1 MSRPARGRL
10 VDRLPGPPA
19 QTARLEFRDTAPP
32 APGQGRPRHAEDAA
46 QLAVGP
52 AEAGLDPI
60 HEADS
65 PHRSRGI
72 GEGARTLVDRPDL
85 GAGDVGLHGRPIDTG
100 APEACQGLAAACL
113 DSGLLGL
120 RHLARPSQTTP
131 PIWRKHYD
139 DLAWPRRP
147 RRPRRPHSYQ
157 GHAADCATRGDQRD
171 LRRRSYP
178 IGLVAHYHD
187 FLTGVLRKNVALG
200 GQKQVFSITET
211 PTGQLVHIGTEEYS
225 GVGTERDYRP
235 EPTDP
240 GVWLTRESGRR
251 VLERGHEDAP
261 PADEGPSEA
270 TAHFTSNCAA

>member
-32 APGQGRPRHAEDAA
+32 APGQSRPRHAEDAA

-100 APEACQGLAAACL
+100 APEGKT
-113 DSGLLGL
+113 DSIFGETTAWRTGSVC
-120 RHLARPSQTTP
+120 HPS
-131 PIWRKHYD
+131 
-139 DLAWPRRP
+139 
-147 RRPRRPHSYQ
+147 
-157 GHAADCATRGDQRD
+157 
-171 LRRRSYP
+171 
-178 IGLVAHYHD
+178 
-187 FLTGVLRKNVALG
+187 
-200 GQKQVFSITET
+200 
-211 PTGQLVHIGTEEYS
+211 PTA
-225 GVGTERDYRP
+225 
-235 EPTDP
+235 P
-240 GVWLTRESGRR
+240 GWSVSEHRSGRAR
-251 VLERGHEDAP
+251 EVPIRAYDA
-261 PADEGPSEA
+261 A
-270 TAHFTSNCAA
+270 